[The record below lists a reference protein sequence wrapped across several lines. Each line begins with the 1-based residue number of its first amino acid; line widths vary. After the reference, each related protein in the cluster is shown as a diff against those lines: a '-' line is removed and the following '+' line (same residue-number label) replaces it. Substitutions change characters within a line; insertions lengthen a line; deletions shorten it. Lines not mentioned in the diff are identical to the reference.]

1 MWWGET
7 VNYTYRYQICSGS
20 TAILDDCLEKLGDG
34 VPYKLCHNQ
43 NCWDLSKKC
52 LCWSLFLIDWDLNWE
67 RLT

>member
-1 MWWGET
+1 MVLKWLVLTKIWYINRMWWGET

-52 LCWSLFLIDWDLNWE
+52 L
-67 RLT
+67 

>member
-7 VNYTYRYQICSGS
+7 ANCTYRNQICSGS

-43 NCWDLSKKC
+43 NSWG
-52 LCWSLFLIDWDLNWE
+52 LF
-67 RLT
+67 